1 MAPVDAAEY
10 RPVASHVSVNAVSI
24 SHVRVGDP
32 RRPILEDICLTLEA
46 GHFLGIVGPNGA
58 GKTTLLKVVT
68 GLVPVQ
74 SGHIDLFGTCMR
86 GASRRRLLRKVA
98 YLSQAHG
105 AAPPLPL
112 RVRDVVAMGLASY
125 HGPIWRPAVSS
136 EKVMQALARVGMQ
149 HRAEDTYHYLSGGQ
163 QQRVRL
169 ARALAREP
177 ALLLLDEPSAGLD
190 TAGQDQLYALL
201 RRLCD
206 EKGMAIIMV
215 EHDIAAISAYVDS
228 VACLNRRIH
237 HHAMRGENIP
247 EHVWHAMYGDHMH
260 VVAHDTHCI
269 GCADADRPHG

>member
-1 MAPVDAAEY
+1 MSTVTLSL
-10 RPVASHVSVNAVSI
+10 SHVC
-24 SHVRVGDP
+24 VGAP
-32 RRPILEDICLTLEA
+32 RHPVLEDVSLELET
-46 GHFLGIVGPNGA
+46 GHLLGIVGPNGA
-58 GKTTLLKVVT
+58 GKTTLLKVIT
-68 GLVPVQ
+68 GLVPIRC
-74 SGHIDLFGTCMR
+74 GHVDLFGTCLR
-86 GASRRRLLRKVA
+86 QASRRRLLGKVA

-105 AAPPLPL
+105 SEPLLPV

-125 HGPIWRPAVSS
+125 HGPLWRPAASS
-136 EKVMQALARVGMQ
+136 EKVAHALAQVGMQ
-149 HRAEDTYHYLSGGQ
+149 HRADDAFNELSGGQ
-163 QQRVRL
+163 KQRVRL

-190 TAGQDQLYALL
+190 TAGQDRLYALL

-206 EKGMAIIMV
+206 EEHMATIMV

-269 GCADADRPHG
+269 GCAAPDRTGG

>member
-1 MAPVDAAEY
+1 M
-10 RPVASHVSVNAVSI
+10 SMNAVCI
-24 SHVRVGDP
+24 SHVCVGTV
-32 RRPILEDICLTLEA
+32 RHRILEDVNLTLEA

-58 GKTTLLKVVT
+58 GKTTLLNVVT

-74 SGHIDLFGTCMR
+74 SGHVDLFGICLR
-86 GASRRRLLRKVA
+86 HGNRRRLLRKVA
-98 YLSQAHG
+98 YLSQIHG
-105 AAPPLPL
+105 TEPMLPL
-112 RVRDVVAMGLASY
+112 RVRDVIAMGLVSY
-125 HGPIWRPAVSS
+125 NGPLWRTAAFS
-136 EKVMQALARVGMQ
+136 EKVTRALAQVGMEHKANDNFNQ
-149 HRAEDTYHYLSGGQ
+149 LSGGQ
-163 QQRVRL
+163 KQRVRL

-190 TAGQDQLYALL
+190 TAGQDRLYVLL

-206 EKGMAIIMV
+206 EEDMAIIMV
-215 EHDIAAISAYVDS
+215 EHDIAAISAHVDS

-269 GCADADRPHG
+269 GCTDTGIAGE